1 MSKSC
6 GDCAAWHPTHA
17 NNGECRLTPPQTI
30 FMGFQPPRLTGQPPQ
45 PLIAAAFPAVQ
56 ATAYCHQWS
65 PKAVPAPGQ
74 FGWRQTAYEVDENGV
89 GNLITRE
96 MVPGGYAAE
105 PPVSQITPEAD
116 ATLKRIAEH
125 APVKRNGEWECG
137 RCGVHEDVFAMTTCK
152 EKSNAAA

>member
-17 NNGECRLTPPQTI
+17 GNGECRLTPPQTI

-65 PKAVPAPGQ
+65 PKAEELATGI
-74 FGWRQTAYEVDENGV
+74 GWRQTAYEVDENGV
-89 GNLITRE
+89 GNLVTRE
-96 MVPGGYAAE
+96 VPPTMHSIDGVPME
-105 PPVSQITPEAD
+105 PPPAPEQGN
-116 ATLKRIAEH
+116 H
-125 APVKRNGEWECG
+125 APVKVNGEWECG
-137 RCGVHEDVFAMTTCK
+137 RCGVSEDVFGMVTC
-152 EKSNAAA
+152 NAKR

>member
-65 PKAVPAPGQ
+65 PKAEELTTGI
-74 FGWRQTAYEVDENGV
+74 GWRQVTLNHADN
-89 GNLITRE
+89 
-96 MVPGGYAAE
+96 
-105 PPVSQITPEAD
+105 PPPPALV
-116 ATLKRIAEH
+116 RVAEH